1 MELTHDINKHKNIR
15 ALPLIDDKRE
25 AREPGRLEDQ
35 NNAKSKA
42 NFKDNYLNN
51 AFYEEGQHDQAII
64 QKVRV
69 PFIRHEDDWIEKVL
83 ERERKAKREETN
95 LAHERLKMIEK
106 RTHYTDRNF
115 LSPSTRAKLPEP
127 VIMPR
132 SASKREIIEV
142 EDRAHEMEKGE
153 KLATKRLTPRSLSR
167 KDLSPVNARIS
178 ARSPLHR
185 QTISPFKVNN
195 Y

>member
-1 MELTHDINKHKNIR
+1 MEFTHDINKHKNIR

-25 AREPGRLEDQ
+25 ARETPRLDDLSSP
-35 NNAKSKA
+35 KTRT

-64 QKVRV
+64 QKIRV
-69 PFIRHEDDWIEKVL
+69 PFIRHEEDWIEKVL
-83 ERERKAKREETN
+83 ERERKSKREETN
-95 LAHERLKMIEK
+95 IAHERLKMIEK

-115 LSPSTRAKLPEP
+115 LSPSTRAKMPEP

-132 SASKREIIEV
+132 SSSKREIIEV
-142 EDRAHEMEKGE
+142 EDRAHDIEKGE

-167 KDLSPVNARIS
+167 KDLSPVNPRIS

-195 Y
+195 N